1 MRSSRSQ
8 EQRAPK
14 PAEEAR
20 APLQPAPPA
29 AQWAVPVDRLQRHC
43 TPQEI
48 ASIREHREVA
58 PVGVIGQGRAVHAL
72 EVGVGMQAKGFNV
85 FVSGEPGT
93 RRMATARLCVDQAA
107 KQRPAPSD
115 WCYVDNFA
123 DPYTPRAIELPAGG
137 GPQFAQ
143 RMDQLIEAARGR
155 IAQAFASE
163 DYRHRREQIETE
175 ERHHRQQIVEQ
186 LAETAKSQGFAL
198 SVGPIGIA
206 TVPLVDGRPM
216 TDEEFAALPP
226 EKKRELREK
235 AEGLREEIDRALSQ
249 VEALEKERS
258 EEIAKLNRDVVAFV
272 IGPLIR
278 DLKDQYA
285 GHPQVVTYLDQVRD
299 DIIEHVSEFQRAV
312 QPSDD
317 ESEADALLRSLT
329 RAERGAF
336 FDRYKV
342 NVLVT
347 NDAAKAA
354 PVIIESNPTYYNLL
368 GRIEYRPQLGVATT
382 SFRLIKPG
390 ALHRANGGYL
400 ILHALDVLLNPF
412 AWDALKRALRT
423 GEIRIENLGEQFSA
437 TPTTSLRPEPIP
449 LDVKVVLIGP
459 PRLYYLLYFFDEDF
473 PRLFKIK
480 ADFDTIVDRTADHVA
495 EYAAFIRQE
504 AQARKLLPFEP
515 SAVAAIIDEAG
526 RHAQHQ
532 RKLSA
537 RFSEVA
543 DLATEASYR
552 AGLAGA
558 PTVQASHVK
567 QAIDART
574 ERANLIQEKLD
585 ELIQEGTLL
594 IETEG
599 TRLGQVNGLSII
611 SLGDYEFGL
620 PVRITAQTSL
630 GHEGILN
637 IERETKLSGPIHS
650 KGFLILSSFLRGT
663 YAQDR
668 PLAMAAHLTFEQT
681 YDEIEGDSASSTELY
696 ALLSDLSGVPL
707 RQDIAVTGSVDQHGN
722 VQPVGGV
729 TRKIEGFFD
738 VCKRKGLTGQQ
749 GVIVPA
755 ANVQHLMLRDE
766 VAEAIASGRFHVW
779 AVRRIDEGIE
789 ILTGVKAGQRQAD
802 GRWEPGTIH
811 ALVSEKIDQY
821 AERLKGYARAAA
833 AGPTIVPS
841 PAKVGP
847 RSPRVRS
854 SRHH

>member
-1 MRSSRSQ
+1 MPSTRTDT
-8 EQRAPK
+8 QRAAE
-14 PAEEAR
+14 PAER
-20 APLQPAPPA
+20 KKSPLRPAPPA
-29 AQWAVPVDRLQRHC
+29 AQWAVPIDHLRTRCTSQELASFVDRQ
-43 TPQEI
+43 
-48 ASIREHREVA
+48 EVA
-58 PVGVIGQGRAVHAL
+58 PVGVIGQERAVHAL
-72 EVGVGMQAKGFNV
+72 QIGVGMLAKGFNV

-93 RRMATARLCVDQAA
+93 RRVATTRLCVDQAA
-107 KQRPAPSD
+107 SRRPAPSD
-115 WCYVDNFA
+115 WCYVENFG

-137 GPQFAQ
+137 GPQLAQ
-143 RMDQLIEAARGR
+143 QMDQMVEAARNR
-155 IAQAFASE
+155 IAQAFSSE
-163 DYRHRREQIETE
+163 DYRHRRDQIESE
-175 ERHHRQQIVEQ
+175 ERHRRQQMVEQ
-186 LAETAKSQGFAL
+186 LAETAKGHGFAL

-206 TVPLVDGRPM
+206 TVPMTDNRPM
-216 TDEEFAALPP
+216 TDDEYAALPA
-226 EKKRELREK
+226 EKKKELREQ
-235 AEGLREEIDRALSQ
+235 AEGLREEIDRVLGQ
-249 VEALEKERS
+249 IEALERETR
-258 EEIAKLNRDVVAFV
+258 EEVAKLNRDVVAFV

-278 DLKDQYA
+278 GLKDQYA
-285 GHPQVVTYLDQVRD
+285 GHAQVLAYLDQIRD
-299 DIIEHVSEFQRAV
+299 DMLDHVDAFRKDGQ
-312 QPSDD
+312 QPED
-317 ESEADALLRSLT
+317 EGEAGALLKSLT

-336 FDRYKV
+336 FERYKV
-342 NVLVT
+342 NVLVSNEAT
-347 NDAAKAA
+347 KAA
-354 PVIIESNPTYYNLL
+354 PVVFEPNPTYYNLL

-412 AWDALKRALRT
+412 AWDALKRTLRT
-423 GEIRIENLGEQFSA
+423 GEIRVENLGEQFSA

-449 LDVKVVLIGP
+449 LDVKVILIGP
-459 PRLYYLLYFFDEDF
+459 PRLYYLLYFYDEDF

-480 ADFDTIVDRTADHVA
+480 ADFDTVVDRTADHVA
-495 EYAAFIRQE
+495 QYAAFVNQE
-504 AQARKLLPFEP
+504 ARARKLLPFAP
-515 SAVAAIIDEAG
+515 NAIAAIVDEAG
-526 RHAQHQ
+526 RYAQHQ
-532 RKLSA
+532 RKLTA

-558 PTVQASHVK
+558 STVQAAHVK

-574 ERANLIQEKLD
+574 ERASLIQEKLD
-585 ELIQEGTLL
+585 ELIQEGTLF
-594 IETEG
+594 INTEG

-620 PVRITAQTSL
+620 PVRITAQTAV

-668 PLAMAAHLTFEQT
+668 PLAIAAHLTFEQT

-696 ALLSDLSGVPL
+696 ALLSDLAGVPL
-707 RQDIAVTGSVDQHGN
+707 RQDVAVTGSVDQHGN
-722 VQPVGGV
+722 IQPVGGV

-738 VCKRKGLTGQQ
+738 VCRRKGLTGQQ

-755 ANVQHLMLRDE
+755 ANIQNLMLRHDVVE
-766 VAEAIASGRFHVW
+766 AVADGRFHVW
-779 AVRRIDEGIE
+779 AVHRIDEGIE
-789 ILTGVKAGQRQAD
+789 ILTGIKAGQRQAN

-811 ALVSEKIDQY
+811 SLVSEKIDQY
-821 AERLKGYARAAA
+821 AERLKSFAKAAA

-847 RSPRVRS
+847 RSPRVRGS
-854 SRHH
+854 GRR